1 MVRAE
6 GTGRSLG
13 GWSMVGKVSKGWGW
27 VNVKECSLEVS
38 GISSVRELGRGLGFR
53 SVGGA
58 LGMEL
63 IG

>member
-1 MVRAE
+1 
-6 GTGRSLG
+6 
-13 GWSMVGKVSKGWGW
+13 MVGKVSKGWGW

-58 LGMEL
+58 PGMEL